1 MCARSPRSLLLLH
14 PFPLDRRFWDALRPE
29 LQHRG
34 VPIVPNL
41 PGFGD
46 APRLLD
52 RNDGQRIDAFAQA
65 VLAEWSRMLHGP
77 VTVIGVSMGG
87 YVALALAERRPDL
100 VDRLV
105 LVDSRARA
113 DHEAERQS
121 RTALCDQ
128 LHAAGASA
136 PAVLQAAMR
145 PRLLSAGA
153 EPTLRAEVD
162 DWVAAADPQSAIDAI
177 RAMAARPDR
186 TELIRRF
193 DRPLLGICGADDR
206 GPTPDELCSEIALA
220 PHGRCVVIPH
230 AGHLSPLENPQ
241 AFLAALDGWWD

>member
-1 MCARSPRSLLLLH
+1 MCARSPRTLLLLH

-29 LQHRG
+29 LQRLG

-46 APRLLD
+46 TPRLLD

-65 VLAEWSRMLHGP
+65 VLTDCSQVLRGP

-87 YVALALAERRPDL
+87 YVALALAQRRPDL

-113 DHEAERQS
+113 DHEDERQA
-121 RTALCDQ
+121 RAALCDRLQ
-128 LHAAGASA
+128 AAGSTAS
-136 PAVLQAAMR
+136 AVLQAAMR

-153 EPTLRAEVD
+153 APQLRAEVD
-162 DWVAAADPQSAIDAI
+162 EWVAAADPRSAVDAI

-186 TELIRRF
+186 TEMIRRF
-193 DRPLLGICGADDR
+193 DRPLLGLCGADDR
-206 GPTPDELCSEIALA
+206 GPTPDEMRSEIALA
-220 PHGRCVVIPH
+220 RHGRCVVISQ
-230 AGHLSPLENPQ
+230 AGHLSPLENQQ
-241 AFLAALDGWWD
+241 AFLAALDAWWD